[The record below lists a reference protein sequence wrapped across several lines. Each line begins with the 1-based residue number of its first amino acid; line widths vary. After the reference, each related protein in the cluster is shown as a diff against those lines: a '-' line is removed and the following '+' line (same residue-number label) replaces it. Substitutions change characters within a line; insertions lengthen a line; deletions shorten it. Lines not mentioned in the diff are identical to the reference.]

1 MTAVSVMLIAIGN
14 MVIQLTENLEPKAP
28 GTEPAEQEQAE
39 ELLNLLSET
48 PEEKFEES
56 ADSQSNEPAD
66 ISIKPKVA
74 SEKKSAAIKE
84 ENIEKS
90 KEWDSFVTSVFEI
103 EGMEEEYYYGG
114 ESHEGEMSN
123 SLDFE
128 RLKKLVSLLEL
139 SMREK
144 DVLNIGR

>member
-1 MTAVSVMLIAIGN
+1 MKLHDRLLLDN
-14 MVIQLTENLEPKAP
+14 IQ
-28 GTEPAEQEQAE
+28 
-39 ELLNLLSET
+39 
-48 PEEKFEES
+48 
-56 ADSQSNEPAD
+56 D
-66 ISIKPKVA
+66 
-74 SEKKSAAIKE
+74 
-84 ENIEKS
+84 
-90 KEWDSFVTSVFEI
+90 EI

-114 ESHEGEMSN
+114 EPQEGEMSN